1 MTRASVRRRAAAK
14 LPLGAASA
22 AGSGPRVR
30 PVELAEVTEDR
41 YRTYALSVITAR
53 ALPDV
58 RDGLKPVQRRILV
71 AMWRKGLRPGGRFAK
86 CAKVVGDVMGAYH
99 PHGDSAIYEALVR
112 LAQPFASRVPLVEGS
127 GNFGSLDGDPPAAM
141 RYTECRLPPVSEDIL
156 GDLASNTVDERPTYD
171 GARTEPVVLPTRLP
185 LLLVNGS
192 SGIAV
197 GVATQIPPHRPVE
210 VLDALIALLDD
221 PELGDDGLAERLPG
235 PDFPTGGEILD
246 PPERVAAIYRRG
258 RGSIRVRG
266 RVEEQGVRGRVRTI
280 HITSVPYGVDKAQL
294 VERLGALAADSS
306 IPGLLGVSDLS
317 TDDVRIR
324 LETRKDIPLDRI
336 VALLSKRTPLLASVP
351 VDLTCLRFV
360 QSPGG
365 APERVGVRT
374 LLTDFLDFRRDVVRR
389 RLADERRRLEA
400 RLHLLDGF
408 LLVFDALDRILEIV
422 RASSGKADAAR
433 RIRQELPLDAV
444 QTDAILEL
452 RVYRL
457 ARLEIQVLVEEA
469 RKRKARLAEVEKLL
483 GSTRRIAAEVRREL
497 VEIRD
502 RFRTRGPRR
511 TRFASAPASDDFV
524 EEDLL
529 PDEEATVVLT
539 RDGWIRRQREV
550 RELEKLRLR
559 DGDRVL
565 AVEPGN
571 TRAPVALFSSFGT
584 AFTTQIAHVP
594 ASTGYGDPV
603 QTLFA
608 LRDGERIVSLLSLDP
623 RALGRAGRG
632 RAPEQAV
639 AVTRSGQALRFR
651 LASFRAASKRPGR
664 RYARLREDDSILG
677 VALTNGEDTLTL
689 VTEKGRVLLVDVEEI
704 NLLRGPGF
712 GVRAI
717 RLGVGDRVL
726 GFSISVGKDLLT
738 VKTTGGQLRNLQ
750 RGEEKGQFRIGTR
763 GRAGKWVVKAGF
775 AEVVGALVPPEP
787 LG

>member
-1 MTRASVRRRAAAK
+1 MTRAPGRRRTPSR
-14 LPLGAASA
+14 LPFG
-22 AGSGPRVR
+22 AGSETATGPRVR
-30 PVELAEVTEDR
+30 SVELAAVTEDR
-41 YRTYALSVITAR
+41 YRTYALSVITSR

-71 AMWRKGLRPGGRFAK
+71 AMWRKGLRPGGRFSK

-156 GDLASNTVDERPTYD
+156 GDLAADTVDERPTYD
-171 GARTEPVVLPTRLP
+171 GARKEPVVLPTRLP

-197 GVATQIPPHRPVE
+197 GVATQIPPHNPVE

-221 PELGDDGLAERLPG
+221 PELPDARLAEKLPG

-246 PPERVAAIYRRG
+246 PPARVAAIYREG

-306 IPGLLGVSDLS
+306 APGLLGVSDLS

-324 LETRKDIPLDRI
+324 LEARKDIPVDRI
-336 VALLSKRTPLLASVP
+336 VALLSKRTPLLSSVP

-360 QSPGG
+360 RSPGG

-374 LLTDFLDFRRDVVRR
+374 LLADFLAFRREVIRR
-389 RLADERRRLEA
+389 RLADERRRLRA

-408 LLVFDALDRILEIV
+408 LLVFEALDRILEIV

-433 RIRQELPLDAV
+433 RIRAELPLDAE

-457 ARLEIQVLVEEA
+457 ARLEIEVLVEEA
-469 RKRKARLAEVEKLL
+469 KKRKARLARVEEML
-483 GSTRRIAAEVRREL
+483 GSDRRIAAEVRREL
-497 VEIRD
+497 VELRD
-502 RFRTRGPRR
+502 RFRPREPRR
-511 TRFASAPASDDFV
+511 TRFVSAPESDDFA

-550 RELEKLRLR
+550 REMEKLRLR
-559 DGDRVL
+559 DGDRVV

-584 AFTTQIAHVP
+584 AFTTRIAHVP
-594 ASTGYGDPV
+594 ASTGYGDPI

-608 LRDGERIVSLLSLDP
+608 LRDGERIVSLLSLDA
-623 RALGRAGRG
+623 RALERAGGGRAL
-632 RAPEQAV
+632 EQAV
-639 AVTRSGQALRFR
+639 AVTRRGQALRFR
-651 LASFRAASKRPGR
+651 LDGFNTPSKRPGR
-664 RYARLREDDSILG
+664 RFARLRGDDEVLG
-677 VALTNGEDTLTL
+677 VALTGGEDTLIL
-689 VTEKGRVLLVDVEEI
+689 ATEKGRALLVDAEEI

-712 GVRAI
+712 GVRVI
-717 RLGVGDRVL
+717 RLRAGDRVL
-726 GFSISVGKDLLT
+726 GFRISPGKEPLT
-738 VKTTGGQLRNLQ
+738 VRTTGGQTRHLDTTRFRVRA
-750 RGEEKGQFRIGTR
+750 RGGPGRR
-763 GRAGKWVVKAGF
+763 VARAGFAGVVKAI
-775 AEVVGALVPPEP
+775 EPPEP